1 MTMLDDETRMAVQE
15 SVKEIFTRGAD
26 AGDLRSAIRDLGW
39 QEIVDIDASAS
50 SILFEAQGRALAA
63 SSLLD
68 DVVLE
73 HLDPLLG
80 GEARRAVLY
89 PVDLA
94 DGEPSRDRA
103 VGNGIVLGPL
113 DSVDE
118 IVVATCGDL
127 GVMIS
132 AINVSELKDAPL
144 SVTAFDRGSG
154 WLAVQ
159 APVEAGRSVAA
170 GDSWSR
176 AIAAGRRAIASEM
189 VGVCQQALDIAV
201 AHTSARAQYGRP
213 LATFQSVRHALSEAH
228 AAIESLRVLLE
239 AAWAEGLSEHEAASA
254 ATVLKIR
261 AGDVQAIVMRRTVQ
275 VLGAMGM
282 TLESDMH
289 RFVTRAAV
297 LDQLLGGHRQLA
309 EELGCDLL
317 SGVPA
322 SRLVAI

>member
-1 MTMLDDETRMAVQE
+1 MTLLDDETRMAVRE
-15 SVKEIFTRGAD
+15 SVNEIFTRGTGV
-26 AGDLRSAIRDLGW
+26 GDLRSAIRDLGW
-39 QEIVDIDASAS
+39 REIVDIDASAS

-73 HLDPLLG
+73 HLDPLLDG
-80 GEARRAVLY
+80 NARRTVLY
-89 PVDLA
+89 PVDLS
-94 DGEPSRDRA
+94 DGEPSRDQA
-103 VGNGIVLGPL
+103 VGKGIVLGPV
-113 DSVDE
+113 DNVDE
-118 IVVATCGDL
+118 IVVVTRGDR
-127 GVMIS
+127 GVMIGTVK
-132 AINVSELKDAPL
+132 VSDLKAAPVTL
-144 SVTAFDRGSG
+144 TAFDRGSG
-154 WLAVQ
+154 WLAVH

-170 GDSWSR
+170 GDAWPA
-176 AIAAGRRAIASEM
+176 AIAAGRRAIAAEM
-189 VGVCQQALDIAV
+189 VGVCQQALNVAV
-201 AHTSARAQYGRP
+201 AHTSAREQYGRP
-213 LATFQSVRHALSEAH
+213 LASFQSVRHTLSEAH

-239 AAWAEGLSEHEAASA
+239 AAWADSLSDHEARSA

-297 LDQLLGGHRQLA
+297 LDQLLGGYRQLA